1 MRSDKIGDELRSRSG
16 LERPVDGQ
24 AGDIPLSTIVEIEYN
39 SPKPK
44 NDNSYKV
51 EVRII

>member
-24 AGDIPLSTIVEIEYN
+24 AGEIPFISEGETE
-39 SPKPK
+39 
-44 NDNSYKV
+44 
-51 EVRII
+51 